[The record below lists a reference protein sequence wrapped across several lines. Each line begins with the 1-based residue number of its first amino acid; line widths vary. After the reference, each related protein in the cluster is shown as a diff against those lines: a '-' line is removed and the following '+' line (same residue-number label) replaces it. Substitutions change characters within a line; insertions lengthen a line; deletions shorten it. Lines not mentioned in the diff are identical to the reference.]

1 MLLRCDVVCGGGVR
15 EGTVLLAQL
24 STGFQSL
31 PPLPTSKLD
40 PSGADSQV
48 GGFVY
53 ILGPMGFSNEL
64 SWEAGS
70 FSCHLN
76 PHRFFQ
82 SEVLR
87 LYFTVLEPWVV
98 WSCYRTDWWGVV
110 MNDIPLPNGPT
121 FVLQGSP
128 TLY

>member
-1 MLLRCDVVCGGGVR
+1 MP
-15 EGTVLLAQL
+15 LAQL
-24 STGFQSL
+24 FTGFQSL
-31 PPLPTSKLD
+31 PLLLTSKSG

-76 PHRFFQ
+76 PHRCFK

-87 LYFTVLEPWVV
+87 LYFP
-98 WSCYRTDWWGVV
+98 
-110 MNDIPLPNGPT
+110 
-121 FVLQGSP
+121 
-128 TLY
+128 